1 MGRGVSEWKE
11 REGKVW
17 GGGGG
22 GGENDEAIELNVRRK
37 HRRSA
42 LRFARGNNAAR
53 VYVEQGK

>member
-1 MGRGVSEWKE
+1 MGRGVREWKE
-11 REGKVW
+11 REGK
-17 GGGGG
+17 GGGGD